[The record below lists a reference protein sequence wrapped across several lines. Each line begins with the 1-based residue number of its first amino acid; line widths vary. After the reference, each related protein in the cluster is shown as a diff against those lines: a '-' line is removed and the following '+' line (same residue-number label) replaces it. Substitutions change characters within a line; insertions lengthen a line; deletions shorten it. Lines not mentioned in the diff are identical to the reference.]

1 LALKTGSSGLVIW
14 VSKSPQRFLGLGLKT
29 KCDLVFFVA
38 PQNRRREVGA
48 GHASRSS
55 GLLSV
60 KASLTRVF
68 QSGLKIDRGAMMGGA
83 CGTIMEVVS
92 EAS

>member
-1 LALKTGSSGLVIW
+1 
-14 VSKSPQRFLGLGLKT
+14 VSFSLS
-29 KCDLVFFVA
+29 VA

-55 GLLSV
+55 GLLHV
-60 KASLTRVF
+60 EASLARVF
-68 QSGLKIDRGAMMGGA
+68 QSGLKTDGGTMTGGA
-83 CGTIMEVVS
+83 RGIIAEGSS